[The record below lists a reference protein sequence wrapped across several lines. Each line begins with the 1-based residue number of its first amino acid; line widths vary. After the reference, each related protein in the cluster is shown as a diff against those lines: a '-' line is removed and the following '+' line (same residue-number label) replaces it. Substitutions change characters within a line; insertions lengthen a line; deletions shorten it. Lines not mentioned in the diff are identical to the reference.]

1 MPNYRNKNIFYNL
14 DCQCVHGK
22 CENTVVNLDGSCSIQ
37 LGCNSTSSMENST
50 VNWDGKFCDVEKL
63 PCSDSEIKEC
73 LSNHSECFK
82 IDDIVRYDT
91 FNIKKK

>member
-1 MPNYRNKNIFYNL
+1 
-14 DCQCVHGK
+14 
-22 CENTVVNLDGSCSIQ
+22 
-37 LGCNSTSSMENST
+37 MENST

-91 FNIKKK
+91 FNIKK